1 MHDVNNSKNRTY
13 IATLLL
19 LLIAS
24 TVVASPLLYS
34 KIAHAAGTF
43 PPGVFYNLLAIPS
56 YAITIPFSS
65 FGKSYFDPTDVLIP
79 LGMTVIWF
87 NDSPALSSVT
97 TVSNSTYS
105 TPQAIKA
112 TIVANGGSFTHTFS
126 KPGVYDYYDSFDP
139 SIHGRYCSR

>member
-1 MHDVNNSKNRTY
+1 LHDVNNSKNRTY

-34 KIAHAAGTF
+34 KIAHAADTF
-43 PPGVFYNLLAIPS
+43 PPGVFYNSLAIPS

-87 NDSPALSSVT
+87 NDSPALNSSSFCNYSIRQHIFYT
-97 TVSNSTYS
+97 SSNQSYHS
-105 TPQAIKA
+105 CKRWIFYPHI
-112 TIVANGGSFTHTFS
+112 F
-126 KPGVYDYYDSFDP
+126 
-139 SIHGRYCSR
+139 